1 MNFHAK
7 IYLFSVGAFTNLTQD
22 SDAYFVKVIVLTGQ
36 CYHDCSQNK
45 IEVPYGT
52 NFPGQTVCYRT
63 QRPGLEEG
71 FGQIESCAP
80 QLTQTAH
87 TALQLPY
94 TIFGLGLAPNFLDYM
109 FVKVTNATDH
119 SRSHTWSQVGKISI
133 FVQIFN
139 FVKKNQFTYS
149 RNSIFVH
156 KFNFC
161 PHKFQISL

>member
-1 MNFHAK
+1 MSLIFFNF
-7 IYLFSVGAFTNLTQD
+7 S
-22 SDAYFVKVIVLTGQ
+22 GQ
-36 CYHDCSQNK
+36 CYHDCPQGQ

-80 QLTQTAH
+80 QLTQSAH

-109 FVKVTNATDH
+109 FVNVTNATDH
-119 SRSHTWSQVGKISI
+119 SRGHTWSQVRPDFIYKIYSKDLIVSRI
-133 FVQIFN
+133 FCTTAFWSRSGVTTICFP
-139 FVKKNQFTYS
+139 FFSSKAAGSKFFSTSV
-149 RNSIFVH
+149 RNSKTLFR
-156 KFNFC
+156 
-161 PHKFQISL
+161 

>member
-1 MNFHAK
+1 M
-7 IYLFSVGAFTNLTQD
+7 TQD

-36 CYHDCSQNK
+36 CYHDCSENK

-71 FGQIESCAP
+71 FGEIESCAP

-109 FVKVTNATDH
+109 FVKVTNATDR
-119 SRSHTWSQVGKISI
+119 SRSHTWSQVSFYTKVQFYQKRKKRGKI
-133 FVQIFN
+133 N
-139 FVKKNQFTYS
+139 FDG
-149 RNSIFVH
+149 
-156 KFNFC
+156 KFNSKIQF
-161 PHKFQISL
+161 

>member
-1 MNFHAK
+1 M
-7 IYLFSVGAFTNLTQD
+7 TQD

-36 CYHDCSQNK
+36 CYHDCSENK

-71 FGQIESCAP
+71 FGEIESCAP

-109 FVKVTNATDH
+109 FVKVTNATDR
-119 SRSHTWSQVGKISI
+119 SRSHTWSQVS
-133 FVQIFN
+133 FN
-139 FVKKNQFTYS
+139 ANM
-149 RNSIFVH
+149 
-156 KFNFC
+156 
-161 PHKFQISL
+161 

>member
-1 MNFHAK
+1 M
-7 IYLFSVGAFTNLTQD
+7 TQD

-36 CYHDCSQNK
+36 CYHDCSENK

-71 FGQIESCAP
+71 FGEIESCAP

-109 FVKVTNATDH
+109 FVKVTNATDR
-119 SRSHTWSQVGKISI
+119 SRSHTWSQVSFYPKIQ
-133 FVQIFN
+133 FQKFN
-139 FVKKNQFTYS
+139 FVGKC
-149 RNSIFVH
+149 IFIQ
-156 KFNFC
+156 KFNFDENLN
-161 PHKFQISL
+161 PKIKFQNSILTKN